1 MWDDEEWTGSS
12 GAGRQRWFWLFSNFT
27 EFLLLYGMVSG
38 LPGFQMAMFPES
50 PTILSSLPSIF
61 NQLLVIFKSCWLKP
75 MNTQRICPVRAAIA
89 HPSYSLGL
97 SESFSKETLCPW
109 KTTTSPRAK
118 KALLEVEGDP
128 VTALSAPWHTQ
139 MRKSTSTAE
148 DNTPDYPS
156 LTGFA
161 LPSAGLN
168 PHFLSSGVPTPNC
181 LFFTSF

>member
-1 MWDDEEWTGSS
+1 MNRKLGCWRAEVVLTLLQLHRISTSLWNGIRTT
-12 GAGRQRWFWLFSNFT
+12 WFPN
-27 EFLLLYGMVSG
+27 GHVSRIT
-38 LPGFQMAMFPES
+38 
-50 PTILSSLPSIF
+50 TILSSLPSIF
-61 NQLLVIFKSCWLKP
+61 NQLLVIFKSCSLKP
-75 MNTQRICPVRAAIA
+75 MNTQRICPVRVAIA

-118 KALLEVEGDP
+118 KTLLEVKADP
-128 VTALSAPWHTQ
+128 STALSATWHTQ

-168 PHFLSSGVPTPNC
+168 PHFLSSGVPTPIC

>member
-1 MWDDEEWTGSS
+1 
-12 GAGRQRWFWLFSNFT
+12 
-27 EFLLLYGMVSG
+27 
-38 LPGFQMAMFPES
+38 MAMFPES

-75 MNTQRICPVRAAIA
+75 MNTQRICPVTVAIA

-97 SESFSKETLCPW
+97 SESFSKEMLCPW

-118 KALLEVEGDP
+118 KTLLEVGADP
-128 VTALSAPWHTQ
+128 AIALSAPWHMQ

-168 PHFLSSGVPTPNC
+168 LHFLSSGVPTPIMFV
-181 LFFTSF
+181 LYIILTSSFLATSYEFAPPLPFPGSYCVCVAMICMYACFVLQ